1 MLLQLNCPAK
11 IFYHAVGRGVALAYG
26 GSDLVGPAGAIS
38 GGEAKLVI
46 IANDASERTRE
57 NFEFFAEEAGVS
69 VITVAQSAEELG
81 NAIGKRPC
89 AVIAICDVGF
99 SAAIVKKLEGINDS
113 AKAVSEKL
121 ILKAER
127 ANSRK
132 KQRRTK

>member
-1 MLLQLNCPAK
+1 MESNYLGLLGLSRRAGKLQS
-11 IFYHAVGRGVALAYG
+11 
-26 GSDLVGPAGAIS
+26 GSEASREAIS

-46 IANDASERTRE
+46 IASDASERTRE

-121 ILKAER
+121 ILKANR